1 MALQKNKF
9 VRKIYRDS
17 DINEIQDKI
26 KMLGDNVKFDAVDF
40 MNRRIIFVVI
50 SFVLTLIFFDMG
62 YIYAPFV
69 SIAVY
74 YLYGYLRIQRPL
86 KIRTEKLE
94 REALQFFEILTL
106 TLESGRNLES
116 SLEVTC
122 FNVDSEISNE
132 FKKSLFEIKFGKTLI
147 ESLSDMKKRI
157 PSEAINNILLNIT
170 QTSVFGSGILET
182 MYHQID
188 FLRDKKILETKE
200 KINKIPNKVSI
211 ISVLF
216 IVPLIL
222 LLIIGPFIINFLELS
237 DFLQT

>member
-1 MALQKNKF
+1 MNKDKSKF
-9 VRKIYRDS
+9 INKIYRDS
-17 DINEIQDKI
+17 DIKQVEEQI
-26 KMLGDNVKFDAVDF
+26 KMLGDVNFDSIDF
-40 MNRRIIFVVI
+40 MNRRIILSVI
-50 SFVLTLIFFDMG
+50 AFIITLIIFDLG
-62 YIYAPFV
+62 YLYAPFI
-69 SIAVY
+69 SIVVY
-74 YLYGYLRIQRPL
+74 YLYGYLKIQRPL

-116 SLEVTC
+116 SLEATC

-147 ESLSDMKKRI
+147 EALDDMKKRI

-170 QTSVFGSGILET
+170 QTSLFGSGILET
-182 MYHQID
+182 MYNQIE

-222 LLIIGPFIINFLELS
+222 LLVVGPFIINFLEMS
-237 DFLQT
+237 DFLNT

>member
-1 MALQKNKF
+1 MALQKNRF
-9 VRKIYRDS
+9 VRKVYRDS
-17 DINEIQDKI
+17 DIKEINSQI
-26 KMLGDNVKFDAVDF
+26 EMLGNDVKFDAIDF

-50 SFVLTLIFFDMG
+50 SFIISLVIFNNG
-62 YIYAPFV
+62 YIYAPFIA
-69 SIAVY
+69 IAVY
-74 YLYGYLRIQRPL
+74 YLYGYLYITRPL
-86 KIRTEKLE
+86 KLRSEKLE
-94 REALQFFEILTL
+94 RESLQFFEILTL

-132 FKKSLFEIKFGKTLI
+132 FKRSLFEIKFGKTLI
-147 ESLSDMKKRI
+147 EALGDMKKRI
-157 PSEAINNILLNIT
+157 PSETINNILLNIT
-170 QTSVFGSGILET
+170 QTRVFGSSILET
-182 MYHQID
+182 MYHQIE

-222 LLIIGPFIINFLELS
+222 LLIVGPFIINFVELT